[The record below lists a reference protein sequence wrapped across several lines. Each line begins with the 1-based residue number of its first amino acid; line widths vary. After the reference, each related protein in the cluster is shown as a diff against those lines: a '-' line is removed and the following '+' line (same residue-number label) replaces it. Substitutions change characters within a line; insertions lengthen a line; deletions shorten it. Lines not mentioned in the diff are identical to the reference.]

1 MFKNRELRIKLD
13 KTPKQK
19 NATPEDEVM
28 YDNLDPMEIA
38 EIAKDLVTHIA
49 VVVGVTFAAVK
60 VVSAA
65 SEIAVKRTPSKDRE

>member
-1 MFKNRELRIKLD
+1 MFKNRELRVRLD

-19 NATPEDEVM
+19 HNTSDDEVT
-28 YDNLDPMEIA
+28 YDTLDPMEIA
-38 EIAKDLVTHIA
+38 EIAKDLVTHVA
-49 VVVGVTFAAVK
+49 VVIGVTFAAVK